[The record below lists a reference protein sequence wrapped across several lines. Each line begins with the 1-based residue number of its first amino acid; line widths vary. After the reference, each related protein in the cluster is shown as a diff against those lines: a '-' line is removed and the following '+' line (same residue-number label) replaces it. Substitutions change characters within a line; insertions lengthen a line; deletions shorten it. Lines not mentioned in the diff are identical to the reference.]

1 MKNNSNLVLKILRS
15 IQIIGAIIMI
25 GGAVVGF
32 WAEED
37 GWNPPK
43 FFHIGMMI
51 TFSAF
56 LALNYLGRKKSQTE
70 DAPEIDDSDQE

>member
-25 GGAVVGF
+25 GGVVVGF

-43 FFHIGMMI
+43 FFHIGMVI
-51 TFSAF
+51 TFSAL

>member
-1 MKNNSNLVLKILRS
+1 MKNNSNLVLILRS

-37 GWNPPK
+37 GWNPLV
-43 FFHIGMMI
+43 FFGMVI
-51 TFSAF
+51 TFSAL

-70 DAPEIDDSDQE
+70 DAPEIDDPDQE

>member
-25 GGAVVGF
+25 GGVVVGF
-32 WAEED
+32 LAEED
-37 GWNPPK
+37 EWIPLV
-43 FFHIGMMI
+43 FFGMVI
-51 TFSAF
+51 TFSAL
-56 LALNYLGRKKSQTE
+56 LAHNYFGRKKSQTE

>member
-25 GGAVVGF
+25 GGVVVGF
-32 WAEED
+32 LAEED
-37 GWNPPK
+37 EWNPLV
-43 FFHIGMMI
+43 FFGMVI
-51 TFSAF
+51 TFSAL

-70 DAPEIDDSDQE
+70 DAPEIDDPDQE

>member
-37 GWNPPK
+37 GWNPLV
-43 FFHIGMMI
+43 FIGMVI
-51 TFSAF
+51 TFSAL

-70 DAPEIDDSDQE
+70 DAPEIDDPDQE

>member
-1 MKNNSNLVLKILRS
+1 MKNNSNLVLILRS

-32 WAEED
+32 WAEEA

-43 FFHIGMMI
+43 FFHIGMVI
-51 TFSAF
+51 TVSAL

-70 DAPEIDDSDQE
+70 DAPEIDDPDQE